1 MNEKRSLDEFAQ
13 EVRALHDELEVLLDK
28 HSVAVQGA
36 ALDIHLSSLVAR
48 IFISKYRTEEE
59 LEQELDVYCVKQER
73 ALRNLIKE
81 LQQEYEKN
89 KKK

>member
-1 MNEKRSLDEFAQ
+1 MNENKTYDEFAQ
-13 EVRALHDELEVLLDK
+13 EVRALHDEVEVLLNK
-28 HSVAVQGA
+28 HPVGVQGA
-36 ALDIHLSSLVAR
+36 ALDIHLSSLLAR
-48 IFISKYRTEEE
+48 IFVAKYRTEEE
-59 LEQELDVYCVKQER
+59 LEKELDVYCVKQER